1 MLPFAPQASGSIT
14 LFQHKR
20 DALYNTTVI
29 GAGAG
34 GVAASSDVWALL
46 QSRGLDSFGG
56 GATAAATMA
65 AVSQL
70 AEENACWREVCV
82 DKAPLDALLTEKE
95 ASAARVVKID
105 VEGGEWA
112 VIRGMSHLL
121 GEEACNCDGLQ
132 GRLRHTELEIV
143 VEVTP
148 KWLKKQSCSVEQLL
162 SYMESRG
169 FHAYVLHEDYEVG
182 RCAAGRRFDHQG
194 QSVRP
199 QRHRT
204 GAEGLESFEQVDVI
218 FSRRDA
224 EQL

>member
-82 DKAPLDALLTEKE
+82 DKAPLDALLTGKE

-121 GEEACNCDGLQ
+121 G
-132 GRLRHTELEIV
+132 GRLATATDHREAEAHGARDCRGRSRPSGLRSSHVASTN
-143 VEVTP
+143 
-148 KWLKKQSCSVEQLL
+148 CSRTWSPADSMHMYFMRIMRWDGVQQGGVSIIRASQCDRRGIAQAPRTWNRL
-162 SYMESRG
+162 SR
-169 FHAYVLHEDYEVG
+169 
-182 RCAAGRRFDHQG
+182 
-194 QSVRP
+194 
-199 QRHRT
+199 
-204 GAEGLESFEQVDVI
+204 
-218 FSRRDA
+218 
-224 EQL
+224 

>member
-82 DKAPLDALLTEKE
+82 DKAPLAFQNLFTGDNFGKMLV
-95 ASAARVVKID
+95 R
-105 VEGGEWA
+105 
-112 VIRGMSHLL
+112 L
-121 GEEACNCDGLQ
+121 GAD
-132 GRLRHTELEIV
+132 
-143 VEVTP
+143 P
-148 KWLKKQSCSVEQLL
+148 S
-162 SYMESRG
+162 
-169 FHAYVLHEDYEVG
+169 
-182 RCAAGRRFDHQG
+182 
-194 QSVRP
+194 
-199 QRHRT
+199 
-204 GAEGLESFEQVDVI
+204 
-218 FSRRDA
+218 
-224 EQL
+224 